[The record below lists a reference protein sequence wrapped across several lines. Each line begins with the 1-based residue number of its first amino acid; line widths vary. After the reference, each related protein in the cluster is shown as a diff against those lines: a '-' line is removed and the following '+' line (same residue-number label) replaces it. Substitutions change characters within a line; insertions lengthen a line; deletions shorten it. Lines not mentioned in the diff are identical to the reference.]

1 MLASWSDSE
10 PTQSQKSMIEELI
23 NREKMNF
30 GVINI
35 LLQFVMLKE
44 DMKLL
49 KSYIFEIASN
59 WKKIGISN
67 AKQAYEYALQVT
79 T

>member
-35 LLQFVMLKE
+35 LLQ
-44 DMKLL
+44 LL
-49 KSYIFEIASN
+49 C
-59 WKKIGISN
+59 
-67 AKQAYEYALQVT
+67 
-79 T
+79 